1 MIYNRELIFAMNEE
15 EGVSAFSFGIGSRA
29 ILPCGKSDVM
39 NKIAIPNNKNNSV
52 FNVSDNTIFSNGQV
66 DVFFDKC
73 YQDRTGWVLM
83 DAQGNVTEEVILSV
97 LSLTN
102 IVFIHFH

>member
-1 MIYNRELIFAMNEE
+1 MIYNRELIFSMNEE

-39 NKIAIPNNKNNSV
+39 NKIAIPNNKNISV

-83 DAQGNVTEEVILSV
+83 DA
-97 LSLTN
+97 
-102 IVFIHFH
+102 